1 MRRTLSDTL
10 IEMALAFQPDERAA
24 LLLRLAGGS
33 LDLPVEV
40 RLRRSGG
47 ELELLADL
55 PGWRWQDGFVEQPGR
70 LRVTWQQE
78 GAS

>member
-10 IEMALAFQPDERAA
+10 IEMALALQPDDRARSW
-24 LLLRLAGGS
+24 LCLASGS

-40 RLRRSGG
+40 RLCRSGG

-55 PGWRWQDGFVEQPGR
+55 PAWRWQDGFVERPGR
-70 LRVTWQQE
+70 LRVGWQQE
-78 GAS
+78 DVS